1 MVGQLF
7 LFFIFLFGAF
17 VCLVFLIGVIVN
29 RRPRYKVTRKRV
41 NRPIVD
47 IDPSFDDLNQESER
61 ERAGKV
67 AEKQAYNYIVQ
78 VKTEDDIILN
88 NVEFVY
94 NNQRC
99 EIDYVVINKYGVFII
114 EVKYYSGYIEGDS
127 NSRVWSK
134 TKITSYGNTYVK
146 QFNSPLKQLNWH
158 VDSLAKYLRENGIHV
173 WVKGYSMILNN
184 EHSQVDS
191 EQVLHNTE
199 EIDIAIHTRA
209 LENKYELSKSKI
221 DKIIGLLN
229 NRL

>member
-1 MVGQLF
+1 MDYIDYMVLF
-7 LFFIFLFGAF
+7 
-17 VCLVFLIGVIVN
+17 IGSVIVFVLIMIIGSIATN
-29 RRPRYKVTRKRV
+29 RRLRYKATRKRV

-99 EIDYVVINKYGVFII
+99 EIDYVVINRYGVFIM
-114 EVKYYSGYIEGDS
+114 EVKHYSGYIDGDS

-134 TKITSYGNTYVK
+134 AKVTSYGNTYVK

-191 EQVLHNTE
+191 
-199 EIDIAIHTRA
+199 D
-209 LENKYELSKSKI
+209 
-221 DKIIGLLN
+221 
-229 NRL
+229 